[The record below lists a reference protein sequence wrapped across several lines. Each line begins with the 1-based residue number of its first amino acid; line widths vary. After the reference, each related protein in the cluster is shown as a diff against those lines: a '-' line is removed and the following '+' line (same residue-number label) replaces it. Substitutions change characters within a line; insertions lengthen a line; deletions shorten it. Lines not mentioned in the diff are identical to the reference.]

1 MTDTTVVEDTAAVAD
16 DTVSPDKVTAGTVA
30 ATGDNAEPPKDAPP
44 PVADPEKGYWPTDWR
59 TAAVKSIADEKERE
73 KTLKRLE
80 RYSSP
85 DDVFKALREQDKKL
99 SSGKFIEPLP
109 DKPTEEQLKD
119 WRSKN
124 GIPVDVKDYK
134 IELGDGYVIGDEDKG
149 VLEAVLPQFQEANLT
164 NAQANK
170 VLESYYKQR
179 QADAAALAEFDATT
193 AKENED
199 KLRQEWGGEYRLNS
213 NVNDNLLAT
222 WPEELRENVLNGRMA
237 DGTKIANSAEFR
249 KLLNNMAR
257 EITPVSTVL
266 NSGSGNPI
274 SAMEDRK
281 TYIESIMGTSKYTK
295 DEKIQAEYR
304 DILTALEK
312 HGKRA

>member
-1 MTDTTVVEDTAAVAD
+1 MTDTTVAEDTAAVAD

-44 PVADPEKGYWPTDWR
+44 PVADPEKGYWPADWR

-85 DDVFKALREQDKKL
+85 DDAFKALREQDKKL
-99 SSGKFIEPLP
+99 SSGKFIDPLP

-124 GIPVDVKDYK
+124 GIPVDVKEYK
-134 IELGDGYVIGDEDKG
+134 IDLGGGYVIGDEDKG
-149 VLEAVLPQFQEANLT
+149 VLEAVLPQFHEANLT
-164 NAQANK
+164 NAQVNK

-199 KLRQEWGGEYRLNS
+199 KLRHEWGGEYRLNS

-249 KLLNNMAR
+249 KLINNMAR

-312 HGKRA
+312 HGKRG